1 MEAFTNLFIYST
13 NINVVPTTFQGAYS
27 LAAEIISHTLK
38 KKKIKPLN
46 QCGQAER
53 KKWSDLNSK
62 GQ

>member
-38 KKKIKPLN
+38 KKKNQTIKSVRI
-46 QCGQAER
+46 G
-53 KKWSDLNSK
+53 
-62 GQ
+62 